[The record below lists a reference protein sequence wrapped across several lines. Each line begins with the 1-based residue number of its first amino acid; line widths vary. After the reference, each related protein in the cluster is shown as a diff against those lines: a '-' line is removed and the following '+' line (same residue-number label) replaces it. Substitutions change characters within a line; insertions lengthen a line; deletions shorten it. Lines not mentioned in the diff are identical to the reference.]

1 MPAPEPTAVAV
12 ARAHV
17 KAWGKHDFDTARA
30 ILANDVHVV
39 ATTVDPMP
47 PKVDTTGADAYM
59 EGLIQF
65 SQGALA
71 GATEVTSAVGDET
84 HAMLHVTSR
93 VKFGPD
99 APELKLY
106 GSRLYLVD
114 ENRKIKE
121 EQVIFV
127 VLPD

>member
-1 MPAPEPTAVAV
+1 MSGPEATAVAV

-17 KAWGKHDFDTARA
+17 EAWGEHDFDTARA
-30 ILANDVHVV
+30 SLAKDVHVV

-47 PKVDTTGADAYM
+47 PKVDTTGADVYM
-59 EGLIQF
+59 EGLIRF
-65 SQGALA
+65 AQGVLP
-71 GATEVTSAVGDET
+71 GTTKVTSTVGDDS

-99 APELKLY
+99 APELTLY
-106 GSRLYLVD
+106 GSRLYLLD
-114 ENRKIKE
+114 ANRKIKE